1 MPKTQREN
9 TYTMNIVET
18 QMVANADDYSTVHAY
33 QGLATFRFEKR
44 RVP

>member
-9 TYTMNIVET
+9 TYTINIVET
-18 QMVANADDYSTVHAY
+18 QMVANADDYFTY

>member
-9 TYTMNIVET
+9 TYTINIVET
-18 QMVANADDYSTVHAY
+18 QMVANADDYVTY